1 MALEKLYFLNYFQ
14 ESQYIFFYK
23 IHFFGHKDFMV
34 LSIDVIECMTFLIY
48 DSFFKKK
55 ESTNSIV
62 STKKMEMKQYNPLF
76 LYLQKKHRE
85 SNEMNPTGMI
95 DKNNVKFP

>member
-1 MALEKLYFLNYFQ
+1 
-14 ESQYIFFYK
+14 
-23 IHFFGHKDFMV
+23 
-34 LSIDVIECMTFLIY
+34 
-48 DSFFKKK
+48 
-55 ESTNSIV
+55 
-62 STKKMEMKQYNPLF
+62 MKQYNPLF